1 MLFRSAAPNL
11 HASVHVKLFEDVTNH
26 DQLRATK
33 APPPAHR
40 ALAELER
47 QQRLQQAVLRQRAN
61 PAVPRYAQPLGV
73 RPQTAPSGRPTLLRG
88 PPGATGYA
96 AVSRPSQRV
105 GGERAYLPVTKAPN
119 KAPTDSYALSPHK
132 ANPRLG
138 EVEKEMLH
146 RQALLR
152 RLMREPRHAAHGV
165 ARPQSRPQSA
175 HPQSRPQSAHPQSRP
190 QSAHPQSR
198 PPSAPC
204 SSRPAYV
211 GSPDMYRHERTLG
224 KGAFGLVSLVRSVLT
239 GELVAMKTIDRSK
252 LYTQNL
258 KKTVEHEIR
267 ILKLLRHQSVISL
280 YEIIETPRAIH
291 LIMEYSDG
299 GNLHE
304 HTKRH
309 KRMAEPMAQRL
320 FLQLLDAVAHCHAM
334 RVCHRDL
341 KLENFVLDKTQIGRA
356 SCRERV

>member
-1 MLFRSAAPNL
+1 MRAAPNL

-224 KGAFGLVSLVRSVLT
+224 KGAFGLVSLVRSVRT
-239 GELVAMKTIDRSK
+239 GTPTRRRSTGCTLVCERRLQAHAKPHTNPNPNPNPNPSPNPNPNPDAAVRS
-252 LYTQNL
+252 
-258 KKTVEHEIR
+258 R
-267 ILKLLRHQSVISL
+267 FS
-280 YEIIETPRAIH
+280 
-291 LIMEYSDG
+291 
-299 GNLHE
+299 
-304 HTKRH
+304 
-309 KRMAEPMAQRL
+309 
-320 FLQLLDAVAHCHAM
+320 
-334 RVCHRDL
+334 
-341 KLENFVLDKTQIGRA
+341 RA
-356 SCRERV
+356 SSWR

>member
-1 MLFRSAAPNL
+1 MRAAPNL
-11 HASVHVKLFEDVTNH
+11 PTSVHVKLFEDVTNH

-33 APPPAHR
+33 QPPPAQR

-47 QQRLQQAVLRQRAN
+47 QQRLQQAVLRQRTN

-165 ARPQSRPQSA
+165 ARPQSRPSGYQGEQGGGFGDDFKKGGA
-175 HPQSRPQSAHPQSRP
+175 PGDYRPSFEGGGR
-190 QSAHPQSR
+190 
-198 PPSAPC
+198 
-204 SSRPAYV
+204 
-211 GSPDMYRHERTLG
+211 GG
-224 KGAFGLVSLVRSVLT
+224 GGGGFGR
-239 GELVAMKTIDRSK
+239 
-252 LYTQNL
+252 
-258 KKTVEHEIR
+258 
-267 ILKLLRHQSVISL
+267 
-280 YEIIETPRAIH
+280 
-291 LIMEYSDG
+291 G
-299 GNLHE
+299 GGGG
-304 HTKRH
+304 
-309 KRMAEPMAQRL
+309 
-320 FLQLLDAVAHCHAM
+320 F
-334 RVCHRDL
+334 
-341 KLENFVLDKTQIGRA
+341 GRGGGGGGFG
-356 SCRERV
+356 RGGGQ

>member
-1 MLFRSAAPNL
+1 MRPAPNL
-11 HASVHVKLFEDVTNH
+11 PTSVHVKLFEDVTNH

-33 APPPAHR
+33 QPPPAQR

-47 QQRLQQAVLRQRAN
+47 QQRLQQAVLRQRTN

-105 GGERAYLPVTKAPN
+105 GGDHYLPVTKAKAPN
-119 KAPTDSYALSPHK
+119 KAPNDSYALGHHK
-132 ANPRLG
+132 VNPRLG
-138 EVEKEMLH
+138 DVEKEMLH

-175 HPQSRPQSAHPQSRP
+175 HPQSKPPSAQ
-190 QSAHPQSR
+190 PQSR

-204 SSRPAYV
+204 SSRPAAAPLGGARAQPVYV

-258 KKTVEHEIR
+258 KKTVAHQIR
-267 ILKLLRHQSVISL
+267 ILLTLTLTLTLSL
-280 YEIIETPRAIH
+280 T
-291 LIMEYSDG
+291 L
-299 GNLHE
+299 
-304 HTKRH
+304 T
-309 KRMAEPMAQRL
+309 
-320 FLQLLDAVAHCHAM
+320 
-334 RVCHRDL
+334 
-341 KLENFVLDKTQIGRA
+341 
-356 SCRERV
+356 